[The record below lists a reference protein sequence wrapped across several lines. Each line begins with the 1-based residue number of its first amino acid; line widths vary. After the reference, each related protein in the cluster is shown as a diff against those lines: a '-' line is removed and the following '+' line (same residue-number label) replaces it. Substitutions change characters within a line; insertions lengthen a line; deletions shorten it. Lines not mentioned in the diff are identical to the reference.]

1 MPDLPPND
9 TAWADR
15 EIGSPGVPP
24 QAQKDAVPLAE
35 GRLAAWSPVAQP
47 AGAPIIR
54 DREVNPTVS
63 IGAQL
68 ALLVL
73 LIAASAYLS
82 STETAI
88 TSVAR
93 GRLRFLINNHPNKKP
108 GLTRLHHEPNDLITA
123 LLVMNNLVNVLA
135 SSVMTLL
142 VVRLLPLRSA
152 GVQALIA
159 TAVMTASLLVFG
171 EITPKNF
178 AKHNTERWTLFTINS
193 VYTLTR
199 LLHPVIIAFRGI
211 AHGIGRLFGVDLSEQ
226 EPLQVSDEQIET
238 LIDASQESG
247 LLDEAGGEM
256 IRRILDFDE
265 MTAEQVMVPRTDVQ
279 AIEIHTPLSEAL
291 QLVTR
296 DGHSR
301 FPIYEDIPDK
311 VTGTLHAKDLL
322 ASNCDDPHAT
332 LKQLQRPAYFV
343 PTTQPINLLL
353 REFQRQKV
361 HMAVVIDEF
370 GGMAGIVTLE
380 DILEEIV
387 GEIEDEY
394 DQPTALIKRLSSDE
408 ALANGD
414 TAVHDLNRTLDIELP
429 DDEGVTING
438 LIQSRLGAMAKQGDQ
453 VRVGA
458 VTLVVE
464 RASDREITSVRIKVD
479 RIQSLE
485 QPTA

>member
-1 MPDLPPND
+1 
-9 TAWADR
+9 
-15 EIGSPGVPP
+15 
-24 QAQKDAVPLAE
+24 
-35 GRLAAWSPVAQP
+35 
-47 AGAPIIR
+47 
-54 DREVNPTVS
+54 VS
-63 IGAQL
+63 ISGQSALL
-68 ALLVL
+68 ALLIV
-73 LIAASAYLS
+73 ASAYLS
-82 STETAI
+82 SAETAI
-88 TSVAR
+88 TSLER
-93 GRLRFLINNHPNKKP
+93 GRLRYLMNCHPKKRR
-108 GLTRLHHEPNDLITA
+108 GLSLLHDEPNDLITA

-142 VVRLLPLRSA
+142 VVQMLPMHSPSL
-152 GVQALIA
+152 QALIA
-159 TAVMTASLLVFG
+159 TGVMTVSLLVFG

-178 AKHNTERWTLFTINS
+178 AMHNAERWTLFTIQP
-193 VYTLTR
+193 VHAMTR
-199 LLHPVIIAFRGI
+199 ALVPLIFVFRSI
-211 AHGIGRLFGVDLSEQ
+211 AHGIGRIFGVDLSEQ
-226 EPLQVSDEQIET
+226 EPVQVSDEQIET

-279 AIEIHTPLSEAL
+279 SLEINTPLSEAL
-291 QLVTR
+291 QLATR

-301 FPIYEDIPDK
+301 FPIYDEIPDR

-322 ASNCDDPHAT
+322 GTDAGSPETTIKA
-332 LKQLQRPAYFV
+332 LQRPAYYV

-394 DQPTALIKRLSSDE
+394 DQPTAFIKRLSADE
-408 ALANGD
+408 ALVNGD
-414 TAVHDLNRTLDIELP
+414 TAVHDLNRTLNIDLP
-429 DDEGVTING
+429 DDEGVTLNG

-453 VRVGA
+453 VVIDT

-464 RASDREITSVRIKVD
+464 RASDREIT
-479 RIQSLE
+479 
-485 QPTA
+485 TARVTVNRSFVSEAPAA